1 MRVLLFGSTGF
12 LGRAVTRR
20 LLGEG
25 HELTHVVRGSRP
37 GELAGGGGIAFDL
50 GAVGPPPNPGRHDA
64 AVFLAQSRSD
74 REHPAGSVDV
84 VRVSALGMVQALEL
98 ARRAGVARFLH
109 ASSGSVYGLGSGA
122 RPEGAPLAG
131 TGVYARTKIFAEEL
145 ASEWGEWFD
154 VLHLRIFALYGPGQ
168 RGRLVANILEAV
180 AGGRPVRIEPR
191 VPGEP
196 CPGGF
201 TTSPCFVED
210 AAEAVARLLRGGAPG
225 PVNVAGPESVSV
237 RQIAELAGRALGREP
252 RFEVVPTL
260 RAGDL
265 VADIERLRRLTGL
278 EPRGFREGL
287 EATLADP
294 RFRGAGRKSAAPTR

>member
-20 LLGEG
+20 LLAEG
-25 HELTHVVRGSRP
+25 HELTHVLRGSRRS
-37 GELAGGGGIAFDL
+37 EAGGAGAIAFDL
-50 GAVGPPPNPGRHDA
+50 GSPAPLPEPGRHHA
-64 AVFLAQSRSD
+64 AVFLAQSGSD

-84 VRVSALGMVQALEL
+84 VRVSALGMAQALEL

-122 RPEGAPLAG
+122 RAEGAPLAG

-191 VPGEP
+191 APGEP

-210 AAEAVARLLRGGAPG
+210 AAEAVARLLGGASAG
-225 PVNVAGPESVSV
+225 AVNVAGPESVSV
-237 RQIAELAGRALGREP
+237 RQIAELAARALGRDP
-252 RFEVVPTL
+252 RFEVAPKP

-265 VADIERLRRLTGL
+265 VGDIQRLRCLTGF
-278 EPRGFREGL
+278 EPRGFRDGL

-294 RFRGAGRKSAAPTR
+294 RFRGAGRRTGAPIR